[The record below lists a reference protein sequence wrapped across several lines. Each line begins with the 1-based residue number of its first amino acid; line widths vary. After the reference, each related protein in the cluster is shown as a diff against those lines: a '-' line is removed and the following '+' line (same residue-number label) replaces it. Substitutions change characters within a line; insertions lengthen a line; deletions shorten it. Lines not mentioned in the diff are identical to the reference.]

1 MAVPLWVNTTPLSI
15 LHHHHHHKPR
25 CQLSNCTSTSTHTH
39 THIPKH
45 TQVIYFLVSIIS
57 SAIYFRKLPQL
68 DSTQLYT
75 TFLAFSLITSASIIT
90 TLSHHFF
97 ISQLVLFSFSF
108 LFLAF
113 FLSFVSHSLYHHFS
127 VCGDTS
133 PPSFPLSFL
142 RRCCYSSFLF
152 FLLKQ
157 RDTEKL

>member
-1 MAVPLWVNTTPLSI
+1 MGKNTTPLSI
-15 LHHHHHHKPR
+15 LHHHHHHHKPR

-45 TQVIYFLVSIIS
+45 TQVIYFLVSIS

-127 VCGDTS
+127 VCGDTP

-142 RRCCYSSFLF
+142 RRSVILPSYSSFSS
-152 FLLKQ
+152 